1 MQKLL
6 LSSGFII
13 SQFLF
18 PERFRDCTFVMY
30 LHNPPLRD
38 IHHLKL
44 AQILSPNWVELEEKK
59 TGQQKVTEKEDSA

>member
-1 MQKLL
+1 MHQMQKLL

-18 PERFRDCTFVMY
+18 PESFRDCTFVMY
-30 LHNPPLRD
+30 LQNPPLRD

-44 AQILSPNWVELEEKK
+44 AQILSPNWEELEKK
-59 TGQQKVTEKEDSA
+59 KKLASKK